1 MENKYCQLC
10 KDFVEEYIELLWE
23 KYNEEI
29 VEILVDI
36 REQLTDK
43 DTIELFDYYIDSFS
57 ELYSICPS
65 CFSELEPC
73 VIRERHDE
81 LDFDCFEDLE
91 DGVMCPVCGKHYDY
105 YK

>member
-1 MENKYCQLC
+1 MDNNNCQLL
-10 KDFVEEYIELLWE
+10 KDFIEEYIELLWE

-43 DTIELFDYYIDSFS
+43 DTIKLFDYYIDKFS
-57 ELYSICPS
+57 EVYQICTS

-73 VIRERHDE
+73 VISERHDE
-81 LDFDCFEDLE
+81 LDFNVVEKMA
-91 DGVMCPVCGKHYDY
+91 DGFMCPVCGKHYNY
-105 YK
+105 

>member
-1 MENKYCQLC
+1 MENKYCQLL
-10 KDFVEEYIELLWE
+10 KDFVEEYIELLCL
-23 KYNEEI
+23 KYKEET

-43 DTIELFDYYIDSFS
+43 DTIELFNYYIDKLS
-57 ELYSICPS
+57 ELYSICSS
-65 CFSELEPC
+65 CFSKLEPC

-81 LDFDCFEDLE
+81 LDFDYFEDLD

-105 YK
+105 YN

>member
-1 MENKYCQLC
+1 MENKYCQLL
-10 KDFVEEYIELLWE
+10 KDFIEEYIELLWE

-36 REQLTDK
+36 REQVTDK
-43 DTIELFDYYIDSFS
+43 DTIELFDYYINKFS

-81 LDFDCFEDLE
+81 LDFDCFEYLD
-91 DGVMCPVCGKHYDY
+91 DGVICPVCGKHYDY